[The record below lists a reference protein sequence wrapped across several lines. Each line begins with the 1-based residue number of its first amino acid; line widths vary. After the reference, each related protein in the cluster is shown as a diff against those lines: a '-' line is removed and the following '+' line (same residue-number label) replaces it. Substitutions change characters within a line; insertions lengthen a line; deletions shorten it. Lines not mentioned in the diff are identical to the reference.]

1 MLVMLCTAGRG
12 GMRSVVE
19 AYRRDG
25 LFDRHDVRLIETHDE
40 GSLGRRLRMAASAL
54 ASFMAL
60 LLRRQVDLVHVHMA
74 MRGSFW
80 RKSVFAT
87 LARWFGVPVVAHLHG
102 SEMEVFYNG
111 LGPFWQRQVVR
122 QLEACARV
130 LVLSDSW
137 HAFVTRIAP
146 RARVQVLPNYVKV
159 PAEPAQGQGGAQ
171 VTVLFLGLVGRR
183 KGVFDLLPAMARA
196 VVDAPQLRLLLGGN
210 GEVAQAQQQAD
221 ELNLGKQVQFLGWVA
236 GEQKEQLL
244 RQADVYI
251 LPSHNEGLPMSV
263 LEAMSYGLPVVTTR
277 VGGIPELVTDG
288 EDGLLVDAGDVA
300 AIAAALV
307 RLAQQ
312 PAERARLGAAARA
325 RVLAAYSDATV
336 LPQLERVYAE
346 VSAGRQRH

>member
-1 MLVMLCTAGRG
+1 MLCTAGRG

-25 LFDRHDVRLIETHDE
+25 LFDRHDVRLIDTHDE
-40 GSLGRRLRMAASAL
+40 GSLGRRLGLAASAL
-54 ASFMAL
+54 WTFVKL
-60 LLRRQVDLVHVHMA
+60 LVQRRVTLVHVHMA

-102 SEMEVFYNG
+102 SEMEVFYNT
-111 LGPFWQRQVVR
+111 LSPFWQRRVVD

-130 LVLSDSW
+130 LVLSASW
-137 HAFVTRIAP
+137 QTFVTRIAP
-146 RARVQVLPNYVKV
+146 RARVQVLPNYVTV
-159 PAEPAQGQGGAQ
+159 PDEPAGGHGGPL
-171 VTVLFLGLVGRR
+171 VTVLFLGVVGKR
-183 KGVFDLLPAMARA
+183 KGVFDLLPAMALA
-196 VVDAPQLRLLLGGN
+196 VEGAPQLRLLVGGN
-210 GEVAQAQQQAD
+210 GEVEHARQLA
-221 ELNLGKQVQFLGWVA
+221 ESLNLQQHVQFLGWVA
-236 GEQKEQLL
+236 GEQKEKLL

-263 LEAMSYGLPVVTTR
+263 LEAMSFGLPVVTTR
-277 VGGIPELVTDG
+277 VGGIPELVTDD
-288 EDGLLVDAGDVA
+288 EDGVLVEAGDVA

-312 PAERARLGAAARA
+312 PSERARLGAGARA
-325 RVLAAYSDATV
+325 RVQAAYADSTV

-346 VSAGRQRH
+346 VSAQPPLR